1 LSLKQTRDKLGGMKA
16 AGRNLNT
23 AAITN
28 IQWLEDPQDKLKCN

>member
-1 LSLKQTRDKLGGMKA
+1 MLQFVYLNLEPILSLKQTRDKLGGMKA

-28 IQWLEDPQDKLKCN
+28 IQ